1 MSREEINNH
10 FLPEQTKF
18 YIYLDEDS
26 LGELVFVSQITIDFD
41 SGGVEVDD
49 TISIYNAM
57 KLPLDDPRVNI
68 LEKYAPYL
76 VRYEV
81 TANLEFR
88 VEESHDWKL

>member
-10 FLPEQTKF
+10 FLPKQTKF

-41 SGGVEVDD
+41 RDEVELDD

-57 KLPLDDPRVNI
+57 KLPLGDPRVYI
-68 LEKYAPYL
+68 LEKYAPFL
-76 VRYEV
+76 IRYEV
-81 TANLEFR
+81 TANLEYR

>member
-1 MSREEINNH
+1 MGREEINEH
-10 FLPEQTKF
+10 FLPKQTKF
-18 YIYLDEDS
+18 YIYLDEDN

-41 SGGVEVDD
+41 SDEVKLDD

-57 KLPLDDPRVNI
+57 KLPLDDPRVDI

-81 TANLEFR
+81 TANLEYR

>member
-10 FLPEQTKF
+10 FLPKQTKF
-18 YIYLDEDS
+18 YIYLDEDD

-41 SGGVEVDD
+41 NDRVELDD
-49 TISIYNAM
+49 TISIYNAL
-57 KLPLDDPRVNI
+57 KLPLDDPRVDVM
-68 LEKYAPYL
+68 EKYAPYL

-81 TANLEFR
+81 TANLEYR